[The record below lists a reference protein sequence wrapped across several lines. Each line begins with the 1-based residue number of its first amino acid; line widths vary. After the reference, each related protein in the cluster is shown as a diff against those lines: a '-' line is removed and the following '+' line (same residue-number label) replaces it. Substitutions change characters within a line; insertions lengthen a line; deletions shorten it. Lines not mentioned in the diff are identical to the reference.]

1 MAVRPYWR
9 GYLKLSLVNCP
20 VTLSPVTTEGERVKF
35 HTINRATNH
44 RITTRYIDAHS
55 GKVVD
60 KDDQAKGYE
69 KGEDDYVI
77 LEDDELDA
85 VKLESARTIDIEEF
99 APADTVE
106 WTYFD
111 SPYFVTPSDKVGQEA
126 FVVIRQAMTNADVV
140 GIARLVIN
148 GRERAVMLQ
157 PWDDGILL
165 WTLRF
170 GDEVRAEDDYW
181 KEVDDKPVDKKMLA
195 MVEQLI
201 EDRTTTWS
209 DHMVEDPVQD
219 RLLDIIK
226 QKQSSKKKKA
236 PPKAAAEEDVEAPSN
251 VIDLMTA
258 LKKSLEGKP
267 DNTPKR
273 KSRR

>member
-20 VTLSPVTTEGERVKF
+20 VTLSPVTTEGDKVKF

-44 RITTRYIDAHS
+44 RITTRYVDAVS

-60 KDDQAKGYE
+60 KDDQAKGYQ
-69 KGEDDYVI
+69 KSEDKYVI
-77 LEDDELDA
+77 LDDDELDA
-85 VKLESARTIDIEEF
+85 VKLESARTIDIDEF
-99 APADTVE
+99 APADSVE

-111 SPYFVTPSDKVGQEA
+111 SPYFVTPSDQIGEEA
-126 FVVIRQAMTNADVV
+126 FVVIRQAMANADVV

-157 PWDDGILL
+157 PWDQGILL

-170 GDEVRAEDDYW
+170 GDEVRDEQEYW

-209 DHMVEDPVQD
+209 EDMVEDPVQE

-226 QKQSSKKKKA
+226 QKQPTKKKVR
-236 PPKAAAEEDVEAPSN
+236 PKIEEDTEEKKPSN
-251 VIDLMTA
+251 VIDLMEA

-267 DNTPKR
+267 DDTPKK

>member
-1 MAVRPYWR
+1 MAVRPYWK

-20 VTLSPVTTEGERVKF
+20 VILSPVTTDGDKVKF
-35 HTINRATNH
+35 HTINRKTNH
-44 RITTRYIDAHS
+44 RITTRYIDS
-55 GKVVD
+55 VSEKVVD
-60 KDDQAKGYE
+60 KDQQAKGYQKAE
-69 KGEDDYVI
+69 EEYV
-77 LEDDELDA
+77 LMEDDELDA
-85 VKLESARTIDIEEF
+85 VKLESARTIDIDEF
-99 APADTVE
+99 APANSVE

-111 SPYFVTPSDKVGQEA
+111 SPYFVTPADEVGEEA
-126 FVVIRQAMTNADVV
+126 FIVIRQAMTNANVV

-157 PWDDGILL
+157 PWDEGILL

-170 GDEVRAEDDYW
+170 GDEVRDEDEYW

-201 EDRTTTWS
+201 ESRTTTWS
-209 DHMVEDPVQD
+209 DDMVEDPVQE

-226 QKQSSKKKKA
+226 QKQPSKKKTK
-236 PPKAAAEEDVEAPSN
+236 PKVVEEEEEVERPNN
-251 VIDLMTA
+251 VVDLMAA

-267 DNTPKR
+267 ESSPK
-273 KSRR
+273 KQSR

>member
-1 MAVRPYWR
+1 MAVRPYWK

-20 VTLSPVTTEGERVKF
+20 VILSPVTTEGDKVKF
-35 HTINRATNH
+35 HTINRKTNH
-44 RITTRYIDAHS
+44 RITTRYIDS
-55 GKVVD
+55 VSEKVVD
-60 KDDQAKGYE
+60 KDQQAKGYQKAE
-69 KGEDDYVI
+69 EEYV
-77 LEDDELDA
+77 LMEDDELDA
-85 VKLESARTIDIEEF
+85 VKLESARTIDIDEF
-99 APADTVE
+99 APADSVE

-111 SPYFVTPSDKVGQEA
+111 SPYFVTPADEVGEEA
-126 FVVIRQAMTNADVV
+126 FIVIRQAMANANVV

-157 PWDDGILL
+157 PWDEGILL

-170 GDEVRAEDDYW
+170 GDEVRDEDEYW

-201 EDRTTTWS
+201 ESRTTKWS
-209 DHMVEDPVQD
+209 DDMVDDPVQA

-226 QKQSSKKKKA
+226 QKQPSKKKTK
-236 PPKAAAEEDVEAPSN
+236 PKVIEEDEEVERPNN
-251 VIDLMTA
+251 VVDLMAA

-267 DNTPKR
+267 ESSPK
-273 KSRR
+273 KQSR